1 MIGIYIHNDTILFL
15 HVERYPAATCACHV
29 SVWPKYKLA
38 LVYPTSTDPKAS
50 MVTLVPVTD
59 HTFRLEGKGYGAYG
73 ELVVFETGSDDK
85 VERMKVGENYV
96 YPQQSK

>member
-1 MIGIYIHNDTILFL
+1 
-15 HVERYPAATCACHV
+15 
-29 SVWPKYKLA
+29 
-38 LVYPTSTDPKAS
+38 
-50 MVTLVPVTD
+50 MVTLVPVGD

-73 ELVVFETGSDDK
+73 ELVVFETGSDGK

>member
-1 MIGIYIHNDTILFL
+1 MIING
-15 HVERYPAATCACHV
+15 
-29 SVWPKYKLA
+29 KLA
-38 LVYPTSTDPKAS
+38 LINPSSADPKAS

-59 HTFRLEGKGYGAYG
+59 NTFRLEGKGYGAYG
-73 ELVVFETGSDDK
+73 ELVVFETGSDGK